1 MRHSGIYH
9 VMRIPAKHHAGSAVR
24 VNQKRLSAMHHA
36 GCMAGVN
43 PAWFTPASYLFGK
56 TSEKSVQA
64 TSDSVFKIGV
74 EARTHIDTMRNV
86 SLSEV
91 ISILHLAGEKLRDT
105 RSPFRSEALRHLS
118 ETISFSKPVI
128 EKSLDALCEILD
140 ERELLKRTQLELF
153 LPYAMETPIERR
165 GYNGLISAVPKGV
178 VLHVG
183 AGNVFLGIIDS
194 LILGLLTR
202 NVNILKLSSAGS
214 NFATLFLALLK
225 DCDKYGKVSGSIA
238 ALNWPGGNKKI
249 EQSILK
255 HCDAVFVWGGEEAL
269 LSYKKAAPANVAVT
283 GFGPKTSVGIISE
296 SALQI
301 RSMSE
306 LSMSAAMDTALWD
319 QSACASPHTIYLICT
334 AREKQKMLLKEFSGC
349 AAEAFKKL
357 QIKWPQGRLG
367 PDEKVEITGARLTAE
382 IDEAAGDSFSLSS

>member
-1 MRHSGIYH
+1 
-9 VMRIPAKHHAGSAVR
+9 MRIPAKHHAGCAVR

-140 ERELLKRTQLELF
+140 ERELLKR
-153 LPYAMETPIERR
+153 I
-165 GYNGLISAVPKGV
+165 
-178 VLHVG
+178 
-183 AGNVFLGIIDS
+183 
-194 LILGLLTR
+194 
-202 NVNILKLSSAGS
+202 
-214 NFATLFLALLK
+214 
-225 DCDKYGKVSGSIA
+225 
-238 ALNWPGGNKKI
+238 
-249 EQSILK
+249 
-255 HCDAVFVWGGEEAL
+255 
-269 LSYKKAAPANVAVT
+269 
-283 GFGPKTSVGIISE
+283 
-296 SALQI
+296 
-301 RSMSE
+301 
-306 LSMSAAMDTALWD
+306 
-319 QSACASPHTIYLICT
+319 
-334 AREKQKMLLKEFSGC
+334 
-349 AAEAFKKL
+349 
-357 QIKWPQGRLG
+357 
-367 PDEKVEITGARLTAE
+367 
-382 IDEAAGDSFSLSS
+382 